1 MTQEQIDALKTQ
13 GFTDSQ
19 LNAITTALGGP
30 GNVGEQTPTYPTQQ
44 MGTGVTPGA
53 YPTNELPGNSV
64 LNNALD
70 VMFPGIN
77 SARMWNPSVTY
88 QEKAVSNAR
97 KPLFLQQEATYQEAQ
112 KRLGDNKLAL
122 NALEAKEQQGIPLTA
137 EEMSQK
143 ENLTN
148 QITADEQVS
157 RNPSE
162 EEIAEA
168 DKAAAKKVEN
178 AAKVGRGFGIAGS
191 VMNST
196 FGAADAMLTSG
207 LKLGAGSQMIDSG
220 VDMASNALMKSGNPY
235 LMACV
240 CEGTKVWTN
249 SGKLVNIEDLKQ
261 EDGILGY
268 YKNHII
274 QQPIEALYPP
284 SLKECVQLELENGE
298 LLRCSVDHP
307 IYSAR
312 SGRARYITV
321 GKKKQRRIKEYSFK
335 EASLLEVGDF
345 VALADSV
352 PYFGKKHIKLAY
364 LIGML
369 IGDGTYGKDCIPK
382 LFTADPDTWKYIE
395 DLGIGKLCEIYLPGD
410 RCTKEFRTYK
420 FNGLQGL
427 LREHNI
433 YGQTK
438 LCKRLPFDINEW
450 DKESCSALIAGLFD
464 TDGCVC
470 ITKRDHQSI
479 SFCQSNLIL
488 IKQIQSLLL
497 KFGIHSSITKRPAKI
512 SRFGNTIRN
521 SKENYII
528 TIKKKYDIINFYNN
542 ITLNISYKQDH
553 LNKLYQNV
561 LKIKSRDTSLEFQN
575 VVGCKIKKII
585 QLGLLPVYN
594 LTAGISHTYLANN
607 IITHNTAGILKGV
620 NFATK
625 AFGRSVDGFN
635 VNIDSNSYG
644 SNLGH
649 FEGRSGRVW
658 ENGKMERL
666 NDQRN
671 AQAQMALKAKNLV
684 EDSKFEQRARQ
695 ASLNDVMLANQMA
708 LAGGVDTSILA
719 AKHGT
724 RLKTMSDY
732 VLARRKKLAE
742 QKQHSLD
749 NVQTGTEPNVIPEGA
764 LHKNKNHIDLE
775 DITKKGIP
783 VISTEGTPTTFEEI
797 KQKGGEIVQ
806 HAEIEENELI
816 LNLSLTKKLEYC
828 RDKYDETKD
837 DKYLIYAGKLLCK
850 ELMSNTEDNTGL
862 INDLEDKQ

>member
-1 MTQEQIDALKTQ
+1 MTQEQIDALKAQ

-196 FGAADAMLTSG
+196 FGAADAMLTSE
-207 LKLGAGSQMIDSG
+207 LKLGADSQMIDSG
-220 VDMASNALMKSGNPY
+220 VDMTSNALMKSGNPY
-235 LMACV
+235 AMA
-240 CEGTKVWTN
+240 
-249 SGKLVNIEDLKQ
+249 S
-261 EDGILGY
+261 
-268 YKNHII
+268 
-274 QQPIEALYPP
+274 
-284 SLKECVQLELENGE
+284 
-298 LLRCSVDHP
+298 
-307 IYSAR
+307 
-312 SGRARYITV
+312 
-321 GKKKQRRIKEYSFK
+321 
-335 EASLLEVGDF
+335 
-345 VALADSV
+345 
-352 PYFGKKHIKLAY
+352 
-364 LIGML
+364 
-369 IGDGTYGKDCIPK
+369 
-382 LFTADPDTWKYIE
+382 
-395 DLGIGKLCEIYLPGD
+395 
-410 RCTKEFRTYK
+410 
-420 FNGLQGL
+420 
-427 LREHNI
+427 
-433 YGQTK
+433 
-438 LCKRLPFDINEW
+438 
-450 DKESCSALIAGLFD
+450 
-464 TDGCVC
+464 
-470 ITKRDHQSI
+470 
-479 SFCQSNLIL
+479 
-488 IKQIQSLLL
+488 
-497 KFGIHSSITKRPAKI
+497 
-512 SRFGNTIRN
+512 
-521 SKENYII
+521 
-528 TIKKKYDIINFYNN
+528 
-542 ITLNISYKQDH
+542 
-553 LNKLYQNV
+553 
-561 LKIKSRDTSLEFQN
+561 
-575 VVGCKIKKII
+575 
-585 QLGLLPVYN
+585 
-594 LTAGISHTYLANN
+594 
-607 IITHNTAGILKGV
+607 AGILKGV

-625 AFGRSVDGFN
+625 AFGRSVNGFN

-671 AQAQMALKAKNLV
+671 AQAEMALKAKNLV